1 MQILKSEQDTVVDV
15 ARSQCLDIE
24 RYLDK
29 EVTILNDVIQ
39 KQSLRQK
46 AEYSRLNEQIVDV
59 RNIRQELDN
68 SRIDCVKM
76 LVNVEDVLGITTAS
90 NE

>member
-1 MQILKSEQDTVVDV
+1 MVDV

-29 EVTILNDVIQ
+29 EATILNDVIQ

-46 AEYSRLNEQIVDV
+46 AEYSRLNEQIADV
-59 RNIRQELDN
+59 RNIRLELDN
-68 SRIDCVKM
+68 SRIECVKM
-76 LVNVEDVLGITTAS
+76 LVNVEDVLGISTAA